1 MKVIKVIA
9 KWQLKELYDD
19 SALSIEGLKADEENL
34 TALIN
39 WVKER
44 TPLKREVVYTIE
56 GNVMNRKYG
65 LTGDNAYPNEN
76 FTIVCIKLADM
87 EDFNAIVKPRFDIGG
102 RWFDDIVNNNA
113 AREDND

>member
-1 MKVIKVIA
+1 MKVIKVTENE
-9 KWQLKELYDD
+9 QLKELYDD

-39 WVKER
+39 WVKAR

-76 FTIVCIKLADM
+76 CTIVCIFWTLVYTNQLEA
-87 EDFNAIVKPRFDIGG
+87 EFWEYCGN
-102 RWFDDIVNNNA
+102 
-113 AREDND
+113 